1 MMRMHE
7 HGLQDRQNARLYT
20 RKPKCG
26 GGGSFVN
33 VGLVDTRGAMLV
45 MAWGFG
51 FSGIIFILELLLK
64 KITSKIESK
73 A

>member
-1 MMRMHE
+1 MHE

-51 FSGIIFILELLLK
+51 LSGTLLIFEFLLK
-64 KITSKIESK
+64 KIINKIEN
-73 A
+73 